1 VHNARLTAHTQFVQ
15 QALGAAGQS
24 VDSLRPAV
32 TRYQECLPRLWRI
45 PWDNRCKEALRR
57 LAVNGLPGCTV
68 ARAVPCLCALH
79 CGSET
84 QQTFAHRQ
92 HAFWDCLLDAEVLR
106 QLALALPIGFQL
118 SQHHLWLVEAPPGIL
133 QKSGIQLLWLL
144 CMPWSLGESTCGLV
158 LLRALRVPR
167 YVCKQGAHGP
177 SLCSG
182 LVFTFSLLCIDT
194 CCVRAGML
202 WVPHILFI
210 LSPASPHAYLFGY
223 FPLTMLLLR
232 ALSACIFFSA
242 LDSFGL

>member
-1 VHNARLTAHTQFVQ
+1 M
-15 QALGAAGQS
+15 
-24 VDSLRPAV
+24 
-32 TRYQECLPRLWRI
+32 
-45 PWDNRCKEALRR
+45 
-57 LAVNGLPGCTV
+57 
-68 ARAVPCLCALH
+68 
-79 CGSET
+79 
-84 QQTFAHRQ
+84 
-92 HAFWDCLLDAEVLR
+92 
-106 QLALALPIGFQL
+106 
-118 SQHHLWLVEAPPGIL
+118 
-133 QKSGIQLLWLL
+133 QLLWLL

-202 WVPHILFI
+202 WVPHILFF

-232 ALSACIFFSA
+232 ALNACISFLLLILLGCRQFCPVFVFFCFASLRLTAPSA
-242 LDSFGL
+242 YWCSTVVSGGLAYCICSSPCSTAVINLYVPFVYFCFFA